1 MEGFMPV
8 FSAEKRIGY
17 IGKSVAAELFNDPGF
32 GYDFHMS
39 LDSCSVRTGQ
49 TVGGYLYLAPNSK
62 TAKERTEV
70 TKKIVERLS
79 ATGIIRGL
87 SNVEMIEGL
96 DDEAATTS
104 DRSLLPAPQP
114 SGPPQSLSSPPRSSM
129 RRASEEIYLDVFEM
143 MRPRSAPPPPPHS
156 PLHSL
161 YL

>member
-1 MEGFMPV
+1 MPV
-8 FSAEKRIGY
+8 FSGGKRIGY

-87 SNVEMIEGL
+87 NNVEIEG
-96 DDEAATTS
+96 DEAAKTF
-104 DRSLLPAPQP
+104 DRSRASQP
-114 SGPPQSLSSPPRSSM
+114 SDPRQRSSSPPRSSM
-129 RRASEEIYLDVFEM
+129 LKASEDIYLDVFEM
-143 MRPRSAPPPPPHS
+143 MRPRSAIPP
-156 PLHSL
+156 LIL
-161 YL
+161 